1 MSVMPRAA
9 RGAST
14 VALLIGFLVL
24 AAGGVSLIAVK
35 RFVDAPV
42 AFDGPPVR
50 LAVDPGMSLR
60 SIGRQLKSAGVIRWP
75 WAFVALARLRGQ
87 GDRLQAGVYEITPD
101 LSPERIIDMLA
112 RGQSLQD
119 TIQFI
124 EGWTLRQARAALDA
138 HPSLRHDTRGWSD
151 AALLEGIG
159 VVERH
164 PEGLLFPDTYRFA
177 VGSSDMVVL
186 RKAHQ
191 KLRERLAFHWDQR
204 VPGLRVTSAYE
215 MLILASIVEKETG
228 VATDRPLVAAVFANR
243 LRRGMRLQSD
253 PTVIYGLGER
263 FDGNLRRTDLE
274 RDTPYNSYTR
284 AGLPP
289 SPISLVGEASLAAT
303 SRPAQSEALYFV
315 ARGDGSSVFSKS
327 LLEHNRAVDRY
338 QRRR

>member
-1 MSVMPRAA
+1 MNVIPRAQ
-9 RGAST
+9 RGAAT
-14 VALLIGFLVL
+14 VVLLLGFLLL
-24 AAGGVSLIAVK
+24 AAGGVSLIAAK

-50 LAVDPGMSLR
+50 LAVEPGMSLKT
-60 SIGRQLKSAGVIRWP
+60 IGRQLQSAGVIRWP

-101 LSPERIIDMLA
+101 LSPDRIIDMLA

-177 VGSSDMVVL
+177 VGSSDLVVL

-204 VPGLRVTSAYE
+204 VPGLPVTSAYE

-253 PTVIYGLGER
+253 PTVIYGLGVR
-263 FDGNLRRTDLE
+263 FDGNLRRVDLE
-274 RDTPYNSYTR
+274 TDTPYNSYTR

-289 SPISLVGEASLAAT
+289 SPIALVGEAALAAT